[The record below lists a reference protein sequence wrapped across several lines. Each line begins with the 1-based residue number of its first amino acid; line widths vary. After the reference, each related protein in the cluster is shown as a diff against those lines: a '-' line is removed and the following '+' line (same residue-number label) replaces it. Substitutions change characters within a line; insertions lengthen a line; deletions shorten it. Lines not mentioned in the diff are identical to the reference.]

1 MVPLSPTVQSL
12 PTFHAP
18 KKGAKGDVMDTD
30 QPMYLTPSNPQLSLS
45 PGPLLC
51 NPKFSCPIL
60 VLCTHCYN
68 SNCKIRQHQVVLPPS
83 LPTDY

>member
-1 MVPLSPTVQSL
+1 MP
-12 PTFHAP
+12 P
-18 KKGAKGDVMDTD
+18 KRGAKGDVMDTE
-30 QPMYLTPSNPQLSLS
+30 QPHIPHPSDPQLSIS

-51 NPKFSCPIL
+51 NPKFLGPIS

-68 SNCKIRQHQVVLPPS
+68 SGCKIRQRQAVLPPS

>member
-1 MVPLSPTVQSL
+1 MVPLSPTLQSL
-12 PTFHAP
+12 PTSHAL
-18 KKGAKGDVMDTD
+18 KRGAKGDVMDSN
-30 QPMYLTPSNPQLSLS
+30 QPISLTPSDPQLSLS

-51 NPKFSCPIL
+51 NPKFLCPIL

-68 SNCKIRQHQVVLPPS
+68 SGCKIRQRQVVLPPS